1 MARAEA
7 LAGVAVEVFVEK
19 HEVAPMC
26 VGGEARVVAVART
39 ATVAIGEEEARE
51 TRGEFVGYLL
61 EIHQAA

>member
-1 MARAEA
+1 
-7 LAGVAVEVFVEK
+7 
-19 HEVAPMC
+19 MC